1 MNHPPSRA
9 SGTSTGVPGGLEL
22 GLQSLDREDPPLRL
36 DCHWSDFFKSA
47 MATHTPILRAG
58 GQILVDQLLTHG
70 ADLAFCVPGESYLPV
85 LDALYTV
92 RDSIRLITCRH
103 ESGAANM
110 AEAYGKMTGK
120 PGICLVTRG
129 PGATNASIGV
139 HTAFQDSTP
148 MILLIGQVGTD
159 FMEREAFQEIDYRR
173 MFGPMSKWV
182 AQIDRTDRIPE
193 FIARAYQVATSG
205 RMGPVV
211 LALPE
216 DVLSGTAAVAD
227 ARKWQ
232 PIESAPSAP
241 ALTRLSAMLGEA
253 QRPFLLVGGSGW
265 SEAACAD
272 LRRFVATQSIAVG
285 CEFRSQDLF
294 DNAHSCYAGDVG
306 IGINPK
312 LAERIKNSDLLIV
325 LGARL
330 GEITTSGYG
339 LITGPVPVQK
349 LIHIYPDAEEL
360 GRFYHA
366 DLMINATMASMAGV
380 LAALPRLTREQTS
393 AHALAANADYQAWQA
408 RKEIPGKVQM
418 WDVMQYLERVLPAD
432 AIVTNGAG
440 NYTTWAHRFH
450 RYRGFRTQLA
460 PASGAMGYGV
470 PAGISAKALYPRR
483 TVVIFAGDGCFLMTG
498 QELATA
504 VQYHLNVIIIVVNND
519 MYGTI
524 RMHQERDYPG
534 RVHGTTLVNP
544 NFAAYAQAF
553 GAHGEVVETTE
564 QFAPAFER
572 ALAAGKPALLE
583 VRIDAEAITPNATLD
598 SIRKAAQTQRSS

>member
-1 MNHPPSRA
+1 MTT
-9 SGTSTGVPGGLEL
+9 TS
-22 GLQSLDREDPPLRL
+22 
-36 DCHWSDFFKSA
+36 SA
-47 MATHTPILRAG
+47 PRTG
-58 GQILVDQLLTHG
+58 GQLIVDQLLTHG
-70 ADLAFCVPGESYLPV
+70 AELAFCVPGESYLPV

-92 RDSIRLITCRH
+92 RDRIRLVTCRH

-159 FMEREAFQEIDYRR
+159 FLEREAFQEIDYRR

-193 FIARAYQVATSG
+193 FMTRAYQVATSG

-216 DVLSGTAAVAD
+216 DVLTGTARVAD
-227 ARKWQ
+227 ARRWQ
-232 PIESAPSAP
+232 RVESSPSP
-241 ALTRLSAMLGEA
+241 ASLTQLSDMLREA
-253 QRPFLLVGGSGW
+253 QRPFLIVGNSGW
-265 SEAACAD
+265 NEAACNN
-272 LRRFVATQSIAVG
+272 LRRFVETQQIPVG

-294 DNAHSCYAGDVG
+294 DNAHPSYAGDVG

-312 LAERIKNSDLLIV
+312 LAQRIKDSDLLIV
-325 LGARL
+325 LGGRL
-330 GEITTSGYG
+330 GEITTSGYE
-339 LITGPVPVQK
+339 LIAGPVPTQK
-349 LIHIYPDAEEL
+349 LVHIYPDAEEL
-360 GRFYHA
+360 GRFYLA
-366 DLMINATMASMAGV
+366 DLMVNATMPAMADA
-380 LAALPRLTREQTS
+380 LARLPRVTREQS
-393 AHALAANADYQAWQA
+393 ATHVASANNDYREWQA

-418 WDVMQYLERVLPAD
+418 WDVIQHLDRVLPAD
-432 AIVTNGAG
+432 VIVTNGAG
-440 NYTTWAHRFH
+440 NYATWAHRFH

-470 PAGISAKALYPRR
+470 PAAIAAKALYPQRA
-483 TVVIFAGDGCFLMTG
+483 VVAFAGDGCFLMTG

-504 VQYHLNVIIIVVNND
+504 VQYGINVIIIVVNNN

-524 RMHQERDYPG
+524 RMHQEREFPS
-534 RVHGTTLVNP
+534 RVHGTSLVNP
-544 NFAAYAQAF
+544 DFAAYAHAF
-553 GAHGEVVETTE
+553 GAHGELVETTE

-572 ALAAGKPALLE
+572 AFAAGKPALIE
-583 VRIDAEAITPNATLD
+583 IRIDPEGITPNATL
-598 SIRKAAQTQRSS
+598 SAIRKAAQAAGK

>member
-1 MNHPPSRA
+1 MTSSSSHPQR
-9 SGTSTGVPGGLEL
+9 T
-22 GLQSLDREDPPLRL
+22 
-36 DCHWSDFFKSA
+36 
-47 MATHTPILRAG
+47 G
-58 GQILVDQLLTHG
+58 GQLIVDQLLTHG
-70 ADLAFCVPGESYLPV
+70 AELAFCVPGESYLPV

-92 RDSIRLITCRH
+92 RDRIKLITCRH
-103 ESGAANM
+103 ENGAANM
-110 AEAYGKMTGK
+110 AEAYGKLTGK

-227 ARKWQ
+227 ARPWQ
-232 PIESAPSAP
+232 RIESAPSP
-241 ALTRLSAMLGEA
+241 EALSQLSQMLGEA

-265 SEAACAD
+265 DEAACKQ
-272 LRRFVATQSIAVG
+272 LQRFAETQHIPVG

-294 DNAHSCYAGDVG
+294 DNAHPNYAGDVG

-312 LAERIKNSDLLIV
+312 LAERVKASDLLIV

-339 LITGPVPVQK
+339 LIAGPVPAQRLV
-349 LIHIYPDAEEL
+349 HIYPEADEL

-366 DLMINATMASMAGV
+366 ELMINATMPAMTRA
-380 LAALPRLTREQTS
+380 LAALPKVTRDESKAQV
-393 AHALAANADYQAWQA
+393 AVANSEYRAWQG

-418 WDVMQYLERVLPAD
+418 WDVIQHMDRVLPPD
-432 AIVTNGAG
+432 VIVTNGAG

-460 PASGAMGYGV
+460 PTSGAMGYGV
-470 PAGISAKALYPRR
+470 PAGIAAKALYPTR
-483 TVVIFAGDGCFLMTG
+483 TVVTFAGDGCFLMTG

-504 VQYHLNVIIIVVNND
+504 VQYQLNVIVIVVNNN

-524 RMHQERDYPG
+524 RMHQEREYPA
-534 RVHGTTLVNP
+534 RVYGTSLVNP
-544 NFAAYAQAF
+544 DFAAFATAF
-553 GAHGEVVETTE
+553 GAHGELVETTE
-564 QFAPAFER
+564 QFGPALER
-572 ALAAGKPALLE
+572 AMKAGKPALIE
-583 VRIDAEAITPNATLD
+583 VRIDPEAITPNATLQ
-598 SIRKAAQTQRSS
+598 SIRNAAQKS

>member
-1 MNHPPSRA
+1 MTVYQRGSR
-9 SGTSTGVPGGLEL
+9 T
-22 GLQSLDREDPPLRL
+22 
-36 DCHWSDFFKSA
+36 
-47 MATHTPILRAG
+47 G
-58 GQILVDQLLTHG
+58 GQILVDQLITHG

-85 LDALYTV
+85 LDALYGAREKIT
-92 RDSIRLITCRH
+92 LITCRH

-110 AEAYGKMTGK
+110 AEAYGKLTGA

-148 MILLIGQVGTD
+148 MILFIGQVGSD

-216 DVLSGTAAVAD
+216 DMLSASAEVMD
-227 ARKWQ
+227 ARRWRRV
-232 PIESAPSAP
+232 ESAPSP
-241 ALTRLSAMLGEA
+241 TALAKLSEMLGSA

-265 SEAACAD
+265 DKSSCED
-272 LRRFVATQSIAVG
+272 LQRFVDTQKLAVG

-294 DNAHSCYAGDVG
+294 DNAHQYYAGDVG
-306 IGINPK
+306 IGVNPK
-312 LAERIKNSDLLIV
+312 LAERIKASDLLLV

-339 LITGPVPVQK
+339 LITAPVPAQK
-349 LIHIYPDAEEL
+349 LVHIHPGAEEL
-360 GRFYHA
+360 GRVYHA
-366 DLMINATMASMAGV
+366 DLMINATIPAM
-380 LAALPRLTREQTS
+380 T
-393 AHALAANADYQAWQA
+393 HALAAWPRVARGEAEANAVEANADYRAWQE
-408 RKEIPGKVQM
+408 RKDVPGRVQM
-418 WDVMQYLERVLPAD
+418 WDVIQHLERVLPLD

-440 NYTTWAHRFH
+440 NYTTWVHRFH

-460 PASGAMGYGV
+460 PASGAMGYGF
-470 PAGISAKALYPRR
+470 PAAIGAKALYPHRK
-483 TVVIFAGDGCFLMTG
+483 VIAFAGDGCFLMTG

-504 VQYHLNVIIIVVNND
+504 VQYELNVIVIVVNNG

-524 RMHQERDYPG
+524 RMHQEREFPG
-534 RVHGTTLVNP
+534 RVHGTSLVNP
-544 NFAAYAQAF
+544 DFAAYAQSF
-553 GAHGEVVETTE
+553 GAHGEIVASTE
-564 QFAPAFER
+564 EFAPALER
-572 ALAAGKPALLE
+572 AFNAGRPALIEIRL
-583 VRIDAEAITPNATLD
+583 DPEAITPNATL
-598 SIRKAAQTQRSS
+598 SAIRKAAQK

>member
-1 MNHPPSRA
+1 M
-9 SGTSTGVPGGLEL
+9 TSSTSQP
-22 GLQSLDREDPPLRL
+22 QR
-36 DCHWSDFFKSA
+36 
-47 MATHTPILRAG
+47 TG
-58 GQILVDQLLTHG
+58 GQLIVDQLLTHG
-70 ADLAFCVPGESYLPV
+70 AELAFCVPGESYLPV

-92 RDSIRLITCRH
+92 RDRIKLITCRH
-103 ESGAANM
+103 ENGAANM
-110 AEAYGKMTGK
+110 AEAYGKLTGK

-216 DVLSGTAAVAD
+216 DVLSGTAAVPD
-227 ARKWQ
+227 ARPWQ
-232 PIESAPSAP
+232 RIESAPSP
-241 ALTRLSAMLGEA
+241 EALTQLSQMLGEA

-265 SEAACAD
+265 DEAACKQVQ
-272 LRRFVATQSIAVG
+272 RFVETQHVPVG

-294 DNAHSCYAGDVG
+294 DNAHPNYAGDVG

-312 LAERIKNSDLLIV
+312 LAERVKASDLLIV

-339 LITGPVPVQK
+339 LIAGPVPAQRLV
-349 LIHIYPDAEEL
+349 HIYPEADEL

-366 DLMINATMASMAGV
+366 ELMINATMPAMTRA
-380 LAALPRLTREQTS
+380 LAALPKVTRDEAKTQ
-393 AHALAANADYQAWQA
+393 AVAANAEYRAWQE

-418 WDVMQYLERVLPAD
+418 WDVIQHMDRVLPPD
-432 AIVTNGAG
+432 VIVTNGAG

-460 PASGAMGYGV
+460 PSSGAMGYGV
-470 PAGISAKALYPRR
+470 PAGIAAKALYPKR
-483 TVVIFAGDGCFLMTG
+483 TVVSFAGDGCFLMTG

-504 VQYHLNVIIIVVNND
+504 VQYQLNVIIIVVNNN

-524 RMHQERDYPG
+524 RMHQEREYPA
-534 RVHGTTLVNP
+534 RVYGTSLVNP
-544 NFAAYAQAF
+544 DFAAFAKAF
-553 GAHGEVVETTE
+553 GGHGELVESTE
-564 QFAPAFER
+564 QFGPALER
-572 ALAAGKPALLE
+572 AMSAGKPALIE
-583 VRIDAEAITPNATLD
+583 VRIDPEAITPNATLQ
-598 SIRKAAQTQRSS
+598 SIRHAAQKS

>member
-1 MNHPPSRA
+1 MTVYQRGPR
-9 SGTSTGVPGGLEL
+9 T
-22 GLQSLDREDPPLRL
+22 
-36 DCHWSDFFKSA
+36 
-47 MATHTPILRAG
+47 G
-58 GQILVDQLLTHG
+58 GQILVDQLITHG

-85 LDALYTV
+85 LDALYGA
-92 RDSIRLITCRH
+92 REKIRLITCRH

-110 AEAYGKMTGK
+110 AEAYGKLTGA

-148 MILLIGQVGTD
+148 MILFIGQVGSD

-216 DVLSGTAAVAD
+216 DMLSASAEVMDGRRWRRV
-227 ARKWQ
+227 
-232 PIESAPSAP
+232 ESAPSP
-241 ALTRLSAMLGEA
+241 TALAKLSDMLGAA
-253 QRPFLLVGGSGW
+253 QRPFLLAGGSGW
-265 SEAACAD
+265 DKSSCED
-272 LRRFVATQSIAVG
+272 LRRFVDTQKIAVG

-294 DNAHSCYAGDVG
+294 DNAHQYYAGDVG
-306 IGINPK
+306 IGVNPK
-312 LAERIKNSDLLIV
+312 LAERIKASDLLLV

-339 LITGPVPVQK
+339 LITAPVPAQK
-349 LIHIYPDAEEL
+349 LVHIHPGAEEL
-360 GRFYHA
+360 GRVYHA
-366 DLMINATMASMAGV
+366 DLMINATIPAMIHA
-380 LAALPRLTREQTS
+380 LAALPRVARGE
-393 AHALAANADYQAWQA
+393 AEVNALDANADYRAWQE
-408 RKEIPGKVQM
+408 RKDVPGRVQM
-418 WDVMQYLERVLPAD
+418 WDVIQHLERVLPAD

-440 NYTTWAHRFH
+440 NYTTWVHRFH

-460 PASGAMGYGV
+460 PASGAMGYGF
-470 PAGISAKALYPRR
+470 PAAIGAKALYPHRK
-483 TVVIFAGDGCFLMTG
+483 VIAFAGDGCFLMTG

-504 VQYHLNVIIIVVNND
+504 VQYELNVIVIVVNNG

-524 RMHQERDYPG
+524 RMHQEREFPG
-534 RVHGTTLVNP
+534 RVHGTSLVNP
-544 NFAAYAQAF
+544 DFAAYAQSF
-553 GAHGEVVETTE
+553 GAHGEIVAATE
-564 QFAPAFER
+564 EFAPALER
-572 ALAAGKPALLE
+572 AFNADKPALIEIRL
-583 VRIDAEAITPNATLD
+583 DPEAITPNATL
-598 SIRKAAQTQRSS
+598 SAIRKAAQK

>member
-1 MNHPPSRA
+1 MVTA
-9 SGTSTGVPGGLEL
+9 SPTRRPRT
-22 GLQSLDREDPPLRL
+22 
-36 DCHWSDFFKSA
+36 
-47 MATHTPILRAG
+47 G
-58 GQILVDQLLTHG
+58 GQLIVDQLLTHG
-70 ADLAFCVPGESYLPV
+70 AELAFCVPGESYLPV

-92 RDSIRLITCRH
+92 RDRIRLITCRH
-103 ESGAANM
+103 ENGAANM
-110 AEAYGKMTGK
+110 AEAYGKLTGR

-193 FIARAYQVATSG
+193 FMARAYQVATSG

-216 DVLSGTAAVAD
+216 DVLSGTAEVAD
-227 ARKWQ
+227 ARPWQ
-232 PIESAPSAP
+232 RIESAPSVD
-241 ALTRLSAMLGEA
+241 ALMQLQPMLSDAR
-253 QRPFLLVGGSGW
+253 RPFLLVGGSGW
-265 SEAACAD
+265 SEAACGD
-272 LRRFVATQSIAVG
+272 LRAFVETQQIPVG

-294 DNAHSCYAGDVG
+294 DNAHPNYAGDVG

-312 LAERIKNSDLLIV
+312 LAERIKASDLLIV

-339 LITGPVPVQK
+339 LIAGPVPTQRLV
-349 LIHIYPDAEEL
+349 HIYPEAEEL

-366 DLMINATMASMAGV
+366 DLMINATMSTMARV
-380 LAALPRLTREQTS
+380 LATLPKVTRDEANAQAT
-393 AHALAANADYQAWQA
+393 AANADYRTWQG
-408 RKEIPGKVQM
+408 RKEIPGSVQM
-418 WDVMQYLERVLPAD
+418 WDVIQHLEQVLPTD
-432 AIVTNGAG
+432 AIITNGAG
-440 NYTTWAHRFH
+440 NYTTWVHRFH

-460 PASGAMGYGV
+460 PTSGAMGYGV
-470 PAGISAKALYPRR
+470 PAGIAAKALFPER
-483 TVVIFAGDGCFLMTG
+483 TVVAFAGDGCFLMTG

-504 VQYHLNVIIIVVNND
+504 VQYQLNVIIIVVNNN

-524 RMHQERDYPG
+524 RMHQEREFPA
-534 RVHGTTLVNP
+534 RVYGTSLVNP
-544 NFAAYAQAF
+544 DFAALAKAF
-553 GAHGEVVETTE
+553 GAHGELVETTE

-572 ALAAGKPALLE
+572 AIAAGKPALIE
-583 VRIDAEAITPNATLD
+583 IRIDPEAIAPNATLQ
-598 SIRKAAQTQRSS
+598 SIRSAAQAQGSR

>member
-1 MNHPPSRA
+1 MTSS
-9 SGTSTGVPGGLEL
+9 SG
-22 GLQSLDREDPPLRL
+22 QPLR
-36 DCHWSDFFKSA
+36 
-47 MATHTPILRAG
+47 TG
-58 GQILVDQLLTHG
+58 GQLIVDQLLTHG
-70 ADLAFCVPGESYLPV
+70 AELAFCVPGESYLPV

-92 RDSIRLITCRH
+92 RDRIRLITCRH
-103 ESGAANM
+103 ENGAANM
-110 AEAYGKMTGK
+110 AEAYGKLTGK

-216 DVLSGTAAVAD
+216 DVLTGTAAVAD
-227 ARKWQ
+227 APPWQ
-232 PIESAPSAP
+232 RIESAPSP
-241 ALTRLSAMLGEA
+241 EALAKLSQMLGEA

-265 SEAACAD
+265 DEAACNK
-272 LRRFVATQSIAVG
+272 LQRFVETQHISVG

-294 DNAHSCYAGDVG
+294 DNAHANYAGDVG

-312 LAERIKNSDLLIV
+312 LAERVKASDLLIV

-339 LITGPVPVQK
+339 LIAGPVPAQRLV
-349 LIHIYPDAEEL
+349 HIYPEAEEL

-366 DLMINATMASMAGV
+366 ELMINATMPAMTRALAS
-380 LAALPRLTREQTS
+380 LPKVTRETVKTQVV
-393 AHALAANADYQAWQA
+393 AANAEYQAWQG

-418 WDVMQYLERVLPAD
+418 WDVIQHMDRVLPPD
-432 AIVTNGAG
+432 VIITNGAG

-460 PASGAMGYGV
+460 PTSGAMGYGV
-470 PAGISAKALYPRR
+470 PAGIAAKALYPKR
-483 TVVIFAGDGCFLMTG
+483 TVISLAGDGCFLMTG

-504 VQYHLNVIIIVVNND
+504 VQYQLNLIIVVVNNN

-524 RMHQERDYPG
+524 RMHQERDYPA
-534 RVHGTTLVNP
+534 RVYGTSLVNP
-544 NFAAYAQAF
+544 NFAAFATAF
-553 GAHGEVVETTE
+553 GAHGELVETTE
-564 QFAPAFER
+564 QFGPALER
-572 ALAAGKPALLE
+572 AMNAGKPALIE
-583 VRIDAEAITPNATLD
+583 VRIDPEAITPNATLQ
-598 SIRKAAQTQRSS
+598 SIRNAAQQSSAT